1 MIKVMAETILD
12 NVGADDTMQPL
23 EKITAQMANYLTG
36 VQRMLAEIVQLRQ
49 LVAEQAE
56 KIEKH
61 VETENQLTDK
71 IAALEMKLSEMTKLS
86 GDVAK
91 KSSQEG
97 LQRAVRTFVNK
108 SKHKRIEKRTAVK
121 ELLLELA
128 NANSIVFPEDLAATI
143 DALDD
148 EQSEAKVVN
157 VTGNYN
163 DIHDN
168 GSVGLKEGE
177 R

>member
-1 MIKVMAETILD
+1 MEKTIFDKGGADDYLQAQNFVERGLKFLRCVQQLMEQNEQLRQQVAEQDEKNEKQAETI
-12 NVGADDTMQPL
+12 
-23 EKITAQMANYLTG
+23 
-36 VQRMLAEIVQLRQ
+36 
-49 LVAEQAE
+49 
-56 KIEKH
+56 
-61 VETENQLTDK
+61 NQLTEK
-71 IAALEMKLSEMTKLS
+71 NAALEMKLSEMTKLS

-97 LQRAVRTFVNK
+97 LLKAVRTFVNK
-108 SKHKRIEKRTAVK
+108 SKHKRIEKRMAVK
-121 ELLLELA
+121 EMLLELA
-128 NANSIVFPEDLAATI
+128 NANSIVFPEDLATTI

-177 R
+177 K

>member
-1 MIKVMAETILD
+1 MEKTIFDKGGADDYLQALDFAERVSKFLRCVQQLMAQNEQLRQQVAEQDEKNEKQAETI
-12 NVGADDTMQPL
+12 
-23 EKITAQMANYLTG
+23 
-36 VQRMLAEIVQLRQ
+36 
-49 LVAEQAE
+49 
-56 KIEKH
+56 
-61 VETENQLTDK
+61 NQLTEK
-71 IAALEMKLSEMTKLS
+71 NAALEMKLSEMTKLS

-97 LQRAVRTFVNK
+97 LLKAVRTFVNK
-108 SKHKRIEKRTAVK
+108 SKHKRIEKRMAVK
-121 ELLLELA
+121 EMLLELA
-128 NANSIVFPEDLAATI
+128 NANSIVFPEDLATTI

-148 EQSEAKVVN
+148 EHSEAKVVN

-177 R
+177 K

>member
-12 NVGADDTMQPL
+12 NVGADGTMQPL

-97 LQRAVRTFVNK
+97 LLKAVRTFVN
-108 SKHKRIEKRTAVK
+108 R
-121 ELLLELA
+121 
-128 NANSIVFPEDLAATI
+128 
-143 DALDD
+143 
-148 EQSEAKVVN
+148 
-157 VTGNYN
+157 
-163 DIHDN
+163 
-168 GSVGLKEGE
+168 
-177 R
+177 

>member
-1 MIKVMAETILD
+1 MVETILGKMGADDPLQNLKDFVAQWTNFFRGVQQVMAE
-12 NVGADDTMQPL
+12 N
-23 EKITAQMANYLTG
+23 E
-36 VQRMLAEIVQLRQ
+36 QLRQ
-49 LVAEQAE
+49 QVAEQNE

-61 VETENQLTDK
+61 VETENQLTEK
-71 IAALEMKLSEMTKLS
+71 NAALEMKLSEMTKLS

-97 LQRAVRTFVNK
+97 LLKAVRTFVNK
-108 SKHKRIEKRTAVK
+108 SKHKRIEKRMAVK
-121 ELLLELA
+121 EMLLELA
-128 NANSIVFPEDLAATI
+128 NANSIVFPEDLATTI

-177 R
+177 K

>member
-1 MIKVMAETILD
+1 MEVTILDQVGGDDRLQALKDFVAQWANYFSGMQQVMAE
-12 NVGADDTMQPL
+12 N
-23 EKITAQMANYLTG
+23 E
-36 VQRMLAEIVQLRQ
+36 QLQQ
-49 LVAEQAE
+49 LVAEQDE
-56 KIEKH
+56 KIAKY
-61 VETENQLTDK
+61 VETVNQLTEK
-71 IAALEMKLSEMTKLS
+71 NAALEMKLSEMTKLS

-97 LQRAVRTFVNK
+97 LLKAVRTFVNK
-108 SKHKRIEKRTAVK
+108 SKHKRIEKRMAVK
-121 ELLLELA
+121 EMLLELA

-163 DIHDN
+163 DVHDN

>member
-1 MIKVMAETILD
+1 MAETILD
-12 NVGADDTMQPL
+12 NVGADGTWQFLKDF
-23 EKITAQMANYLTG
+23 TAQMANYFNA

-56 KIEKH
+56 TIEKH

-97 LQRAVRTFVNK
+97 LLKAVRTFVNR
-108 SKHKRIEKRTAVK
+108 SKQKRIEKRMAVK
-121 ELLLELA
+121 EMLLELA
-128 NANSIVFPEDLAATI
+128 NANSIVFPADLAATI

-148 EQSEAKVVN
+148 EHSEPKT
-157 VTGNYN
+157 VTVHGNYN
-163 DIHDN
+163 DVHDN
-168 GSVGLKEGE
+168 GSVGLKE
-177 R
+177 

>member
-1 MIKVMAETILD
+1 MEETIFD
-12 NVGADDTMQPL
+12 KGGADDYLQAL
-23 EKITAQMANYLTG
+23 KDFAKQWANFFRNVQQVITQN
-36 VQRMLAEIVQLRQ
+36 EQLRQ
-49 LVAEQAE
+49 RVAEQEEKFEKQAE
-56 KIEKH
+56 T
-61 VETENQLTDK
+61 VNQLTEK
-71 IAALEMKLSEMTKLS
+71 NTALEMKLSEMTKLS

-97 LQRAVRTFVNK
+97 LLKAVRTFVNK
-108 SKHKRIEKRTAVK
+108 SKHKRIEKRMAVK

-128 NANSIVFPEDLAATI
+128 NANSIVFPEDLATTI

-148 EQSEAKVVN
+148 EPSEAKVVN

-168 GSVGLKEGE
+168 GSVGLKERE

>member
-1 MIKVMAETILD
+1 MEVTILD
-12 NVGADDTMQPL
+12 KVGTDDPLQPL
-23 EKITAQMANYLTG
+23 KDFTVQWRNYFSG
-36 VQRMLAEIVQLRQ
+36 VQQLIAENEQLRQ
-49 LVAEQAE
+49 DVAEQNE

-61 VETENQLTDK
+61 VETVKQLTEK
-71 IAALEMKLSEMTKLS
+71 NAALEMKLSEMTKLS

-97 LQRAVRTFVNK
+97 LLKALRTFVNK
-108 SKHKRIEKRTAVK
+108 SKHKRIEKRMAVK
-121 ELLLELA
+121 EMLLELA
-128 NANSIVFPEDLAATI
+128 NANSIVFPEDLATTI

>member
-12 NVGADDTMQPL
+12 NVGADGTMQPL
-23 EKITAQMANYLTG
+23 EKITAQMAYYLNG

-71 IAALEMKLSEMTKLS
+71 IAALEMKLS

-97 LQRAVRTFVNK
+97 LLKAVRTFVNR
-108 SKHKRIEKRTAVK
+108 SKQKRIEKRMAVK

-128 NANSIVFPEDLAATI
+128 NANSIVFPADLAATI

-148 EQSEAKVVN
+148 EHSEPKTVTVN
-157 VTGNYN
+157 GNYN
-163 DIHDN
+163 AVHDN
-168 GSVGLKEGE
+168 GSVGLKE
-177 R
+177 

>member
-1 MIKVMAETILD
+1 MDQTKTNNEAE
-12 NVGADDTMQPL
+12 APL
-23 EKITAQMANYLTG
+23 QALKDIG
-36 VQRMLAEIVQLRQ
+36 VQLSNYFSGIQQVLDDNEQLRQ
-49 LVAEQAE
+49 RVAEQDE

-61 VETENQLTDK
+61 VEMVNQLTEK
-71 IAALEMKLSEMTKLS
+71 NAALEMKLSEMTKLS

-97 LQRAVRTFVNK
+97 LLKAVRTFVNK
-108 SKHKRIEKRTAVK
+108 SKHKRIEKRMAVK
-121 ELLLELA
+121 EMLLELA
-128 NANSIVFPEDLAATI
+128 NANSIVFPEDLATTI

>member
-1 MIKVMAETILD
+1 MEKTIFDKGGADDYLQALNFAERVSKFLRYVQQLMEQNEQLRQQVAEQDEKNENQAETI
-12 NVGADDTMQPL
+12 
-23 EKITAQMANYLTG
+23 
-36 VQRMLAEIVQLRQ
+36 
-49 LVAEQAE
+49 
-56 KIEKH
+56 
-61 VETENQLTDK
+61 NQLTEK
-71 IAALEMKLSEMTKLS
+71 NAALEMKLSEMTKLS

-97 LQRAVRTFVNK
+97 LLKAVRTFVNK
-108 SKHKRIEKRTAVK
+108 SKHKRIEKRMAVK
-121 ELLLELA
+121 EMLLELA
-128 NANSIVFPEDLAATI
+128 NANSIVFPEDLATTI

-148 EQSEAKVVN
+148 EHSEAKVVN

-177 R
+177 K

>member
-1 MIKVMAETILD
+1 MEITILDKVGADTPLQALRDFGAQWMNYFSGVQQVMAE
-12 NVGADDTMQPL
+12 N
-23 EKITAQMANYLTG
+23 E
-36 VQRMLAEIVQLRQ
+36 QLRQ
-49 LVAEQAE
+49 QVAEQEE

-61 VETENQLTDK
+61 VETVNLLTEK
-71 IAALEMKLSEMTKLS
+71 NAALEMKLSEMTKLS

-97 LQRAVRTFVNK
+97 LLKAVRTFVNK
-108 SKHKRIEKRTAVK
+108 SKHKRIEKRMAVK
-121 ELLLELA
+121 EMLLELA
-128 NANSIVFPEDLAATI
+128 NANSIVFPEDLATTI

-163 DIHDN
+163 DIHNN

>member
-1 MIKVMAETILD
+1 MEVSILD
-12 NVGADDTMQPL
+12 KVGADGTLQPL
-23 EKITAQMANYLTG
+23 ENFTAQMVNYFNG
-36 VQRMLAEIVQLRQ
+36 VKQLIADNERLRQ

-56 KIEKH
+56 KIKKH
-61 VETENQLTDK
+61 VETENQLTEK
-71 IAALEMKLSEMTKLS
+71 NAALEMKLSEMTKLS

-97 LQRAVRTFVNK
+97 LLKAVRTFVNR
-108 SKHKRIEKRTAVK
+108 SKHKRIEKRMAVK

-128 NANSIVFPEDLAATI
+128 NANSIVFPEDLATTI

-163 DIHDN
+163 DVHDN
-168 GSVGLKEGE
+168 GSVGLKE
-177 R
+177 

>member
-1 MIKVMAETILD
+1 MEDVKEIFDKM
-12 NVGADDTMQPL
+12 GAGAPL
-23 EKITAQMANYLTG
+23 QSLRDFGTQWMNYFSGVEQMMVEL
-36 VQRMLAEIVQLRQ
+36 EQLRQ
-49 LVAEQAE
+49 RMAEQKVTIAKQRETAE
-56 KIEKH
+56 QQAE
-61 VETENQLTDK
+61 K

-97 LQRAVRTFVNK
+97 LLKAVRTFVNR
-108 SKHKRIEKRTAVK
+108 SKHKRIEKRMAVK
-121 ELLLELA
+121 ELVLELA
-128 NANSIVFPEDLAATI
+128 NANSIVFPEDLAGTI

-148 EQSEAKVVN
+148 EQSETKVVN

-168 GSVGLKEGE
+168 GSVDVKEE
-177 R
+177 E

>member
-1 MIKVMAETILD
+1 MEVSILDKVGADGTLQPLENFTAQWANYFSGMQQVMAE
-12 NVGADDTMQPL
+12 N
-23 EKITAQMANYLTG
+23 E
-36 VQRMLAEIVQLRQ
+36 QLQQ
-49 LVAEQAE
+49 LVAEQDE
-56 KIEKH
+56 KIAKY
-61 VETENQLTDK
+61 VETVNQLTEK
-71 IAALEMKLSEMTKLS
+71 NAALEMKLSEMTKLS
-86 GDVAK
+86 GDVAN

-97 LQRAVRTFVNK
+97 LLKAVRTFVNK
-108 SKHKRIEKRTAVK
+108 SKHKRIEKRMAVK
-121 ELLLELA
+121 ELLELA
-128 NANSIVFPEDLAATI
+128 NANSIVFPEDLATTI

-177 R
+177 K

>member
-1 MIKVMAETILD
+1 MAEQDEKNEKQAETI
-12 NVGADDTMQPL
+12 
-23 EKITAQMANYLTG
+23 
-36 VQRMLAEIVQLRQ
+36 
-49 LVAEQAE
+49 
-56 KIEKH
+56 
-61 VETENQLTDK
+61 NQLTEK
-71 IAALEMKLSEMTKLS
+71 NAALEMKLSEMTKLS

-97 LQRAVRTFVNK
+97 LLKAVRTFVNK
-108 SKHKRIEKRTAVK
+108 SKHKRIEKRMAVK
-121 ELLLELA
+121 EMLLELA
-128 NANSIVFPEDLAATI
+128 NANSIVFPEDLATTI

>member
-1 MIKVMAETILD
+1 MTEAI
-12 NVGADDTMQPL
+12 NQPEGRDPL
-23 EKITAQMANYLTG
+23 QEMKDLTAQWVKFFNGIQQVLD
-36 VQRMLAEIVQLRQ
+36 ENEQLRQ
-49 LVAEQAE
+49 QVAQQDE

-61 VETENQLTDK
+61 VETVNQLTEK
-71 IAALEMKLSEMTKLS
+71 NAALEMKLSEMTKLS

-97 LQRAVRTFVNK
+97 LLKAVRTFVNK
-108 SKHKRIEKRTAVK
+108 SKHKRIEKRMAVK

-128 NANSIVFPEDLAATI
+128 NANSIVFPEDLATTI

-148 EQSEAKVVN
+148 EQSETKVVT
-157 VTGNYN
+157 VQGNYN

-168 GSVGLKEGE
+168 GEVYG

>member
-1 MIKVMAETILD
+1 MEITILD
-12 NVGADDTMQPL
+12 KVGADTPL
-23 EKITAQMANYLTG
+23 QALRDFGAQWMNYFSG
-36 VQRMLAEIVQLRQ
+36 VQRVLDDNMQLRQ
-49 LVAEQAE
+49 QVAEQNE

-61 VETENQLTDK
+61 VETVNQLTEK
-71 IAALEMKLSEMTKLS
+71 NAVLEMKLSEMTKLS
-86 GDVAK
+86 GDVDK

-168 GSVGLKEGE
+168 GSVGLKERE

>member
-1 MIKVMAETILD
+1 MIEQMKTNKETETPLQALKD
-12 NVGADDTMQPL
+12 LGAQLM
-23 EKITAQMANYLTG
+23 NYLSG
-36 VQRMLAEIVQLRQ
+36 LQQLIAENEQLRQ
-49 LVAEQAE
+49 QVAEQEE
-56 KIEKH
+56 KIRKH
-61 VETENQLTDK
+61 VETVNQLTEK
-71 IAALEMKLSEMTKLS
+71 NAALDMKLSEMTKLS

-97 LQRAVRTFVNK
+97 LLKALRTFVNK

-121 ELLLELA
+121 EMLLELA
-128 NANSIVFPEDLAATI
+128 NANSIVFPEDLATTI

-148 EQSEAKVVN
+148 EPSEAKVVN

>member
-1 MIKVMAETILD
+1 MEVSILD
-12 NVGADDTMQPL
+12 KVGADGTLQPL
-23 EKITAQMANYLTG
+23 ENFTAQMVNYFNG
-36 VQRMLAEIVQLRQ
+36 VKQLIADNERLRQ

-56 KIEKH
+56 KIKKH
-61 VETENQLTDK
+61 VETENQLTEK
-71 IAALEMKLSEMTKLS
+71 NAALEMKLSEMTKLS

-91 KSSQEG
+91 KSSLEG
-97 LQRAVRTFVNK
+97 LLKAVRTFVNK
-108 SKHKRIEKRTAVK
+108 SKHKRIEKRMAVK

-128 NANSIVFPEDLAATI
+128 NANSIVFPEDLATTI

-163 DIHDN
+163 DVHDN
-168 GSVGLKEGE
+168 GSVGLKE
-177 R
+177 

>member
-1 MIKVMAETILD
+1 MEKTIFDKGGADNYLQAKDFAERGLKFLRNVQQLMDQNEQLRQQVAEQDEKNEKQAETI
-12 NVGADDTMQPL
+12 
-23 EKITAQMANYLTG
+23 
-36 VQRMLAEIVQLRQ
+36 
-49 LVAEQAE
+49 
-56 KIEKH
+56 
-61 VETENQLTDK
+61 NQLTEK
-71 IAALEMKLSEMTKLS
+71 NAALEMKLSEMTKLS

-97 LQRAVRTFVNK
+97 LLKAVRTFVNK
-108 SKHKRIEKRTAVK
+108 SKHKRIEKRMAVK
-121 ELLLELA
+121 EMLLELA
-128 NANSIVFPEDLAATI
+128 NANSIVFPEDLATTI

-168 GSVGLKEGE
+168 GSVGLKERE
-177 R
+177 K

>member
-1 MIKVMAETILD
+1 MEITILD
-12 NVGADDTMQPL
+12 KVGADTPL
-23 EKITAQMANYLTG
+23 QALRDFGAQWMNYFSG
-36 VQRMLAEIVQLRQ
+36 VQRVLDDNMQLRQ
-49 LVAEQAE
+49 QVAEQNE

-61 VETENQLTDK
+61 VETVNQLTEK
-71 IAALEMKLSEMTKLS
+71 NAVLEMKLSEMTKLS

-91 KSSQEG
+91 TSSQEG

-121 ELLLELA
+121 ELLLVLA

>member
-1 MIKVMAETILD
+1 MEETIFD
-12 NVGADDTMQPL
+12 KGGADDNLQAL
-23 EKITAQMANYLTG
+23 EDFAERGLKFLRY
-36 VQRMLAEIVQLRQ
+36 VQQLMSDNEQLRQ
-49 LVAEQAE
+49 RVAEQDE
-56 KIEKH
+56 KIKKQA
-61 VETENQLTDK
+61 ETVNQLTEK
-71 IAALEMKLSEMTKLS
+71 NAALEMKLSEMTKLS

-97 LQRAVRTFVNK
+97 LLKAVRTFVNK
-108 SKHKRIEKRTAVK
+108 SKHKRIEKRMAVK
-121 ELLLELA
+121 EMLLELA
-128 NANSIVFPEDLAATI
+128 NANSIVFPEDLATTI

-163 DIHDN
+163 DIHNN

>member
-1 MIKVMAETILD
+1 MEVTILDQVGGDDRLQALKDFGAQWANYFSGMQQVMAENEQL
-12 NVGADDTMQPL
+12 Q
-23 EKITAQMANYLTG
+23 
-36 VQRMLAEIVQLRQ
+36 QR
-49 LVAEQAE
+49 VAEQDE
-56 KIEKH
+56 KIAKH
-61 VETENQLTDK
+61 VETVNQLTEK
-71 IAALEMKLSEMTKLS
+71 NAALEMKLSEMTKLS

-97 LQRAVRTFVNK
+97 LLKAVRTFVNK
-108 SKHKRIEKRTAVK
+108 SKHKRIEKRMAVK

-128 NANSIVFPEDLAATI
+128 NANSIVFPEDLATTI

>member
-1 MIKVMAETILD
+1 MEETIFD
-12 NVGADDTMQPL
+12 KGGADDNLQAL
-23 EKITAQMANYLTG
+23 EDFAERGLKFLRY
-36 VQRMLAEIVQLRQ
+36 VQQLMSDNEQLRQ
-49 LVAEQAE
+49 RVAEQDE
-56 KIEKH
+56 KIKKQA
-61 VETENQLTDK
+61 ETVNQLTEK
-71 IAALEMKLSEMTKLS
+71 NAALEMKLSEMTKLS

-97 LQRAVRTFVNK
+97 LLKAVRTFVNK

-128 NANSIVFPEDLAATI
+128 NANSIVFPEDLATTI

-163 DIHDN
+163 DIHNN

>member
-1 MIKVMAETILD
+1 MEVSIIDK
-12 NVGADDTMQPL
+12 VGADGTLQPL
-23 EKITAQMANYLTG
+23 ENFTAQMVNYFNG
-36 VQRMLAEIVQLRQ
+36 VKQLIADNERLRQ

-56 KIEKH
+56 KIKKH
-61 VETENQLTDK
+61 VETENQLTEK
-71 IAALEMKLSEMTKLS
+71 NAALEMKLSEMTKLS

-97 LQRAVRTFVNK
+97 LLKAVRTFVNR
-108 SKHKRIEKRTAVK
+108 SKHKRIEKRMAVK

-128 NANSIVFPEDLAATI
+128 NANSIVFPEDLATTI

-163 DIHDN
+163 DVHDN
-168 GSVGLKEGE
+168 GSVGLKE
-177 R
+177 

>member
-1 MIKVMAETILD
+1 MEETIFDKGGADDYLQALDDFAERGLKFLRYVQQVMAQNEQLRQQVAEQDEKNEKQAETI
-12 NVGADDTMQPL
+12 
-23 EKITAQMANYLTG
+23 
-36 VQRMLAEIVQLRQ
+36 
-49 LVAEQAE
+49 
-56 KIEKH
+56 
-61 VETENQLTDK
+61 NQLTEK
-71 IAALEMKLSEMTKLS
+71 NAALEMKLSEMTKLS

-97 LQRAVRTFVNK
+97 LLKAVRTFVNK
-108 SKHKRIEKRTAVK
+108 SKHKRIEKRMAVK
-121 ELLLELA
+121 EMLLELA
-128 NANSIVFPEDLAATI
+128 NANSIVFPEDLATTI

>member
-1 MIKVMAETILD
+1 MT
-12 NVGADDTMQPL
+12 
-23 EKITAQMANYLTG
+23 EKN
-36 VQRMLAEIVQLRQ
+36 
-49 LVAEQAE
+49 
-56 KIEKH
+56 
-61 VETENQLTDK
+61 
-71 IAALEMKLSEMTKLS
+71 AALEMKLSEMTKLS
-86 GDVAK
+86 GDVAN

-97 LQRAVRTFVNK
+97 LLKAVRTFVNK
-108 SKHKRIEKRTAVK
+108 SKHKRIEKRMAVK

-128 NANSIVFPEDLAATI
+128 NANSIVFPEDLATTI

-177 R
+177 K

>member
-1 MIKVMAETILD
+1 MEKTIFDKGGADDYLQALNFAERVSKFLRYVQQLMEQNEQLRQQVAEQDEKNENQAETI
-12 NVGADDTMQPL
+12 
-23 EKITAQMANYLTG
+23 
-36 VQRMLAEIVQLRQ
+36 
-49 LVAEQAE
+49 
-56 KIEKH
+56 
-61 VETENQLTDK
+61 NQLTEK
-71 IAALEMKLSEMTKLS
+71 NAALEMKLSEMTKLS

-97 LQRAVRTFVNK
+97 LLKAVRTFVNK
-108 SKHKRIEKRTAVK
+108 SKHKRIEKRMAVK
-121 ELLLELA
+121 EMLLELA
-128 NANSIVFPEDLAATI
+128 NANSIVFPEDLATTI

-148 EQSEAKVVN
+148 EHSEAKVVN

>member
-1 MIKVMAETILD
+1 MEKTIFDKGGADDYLQALNFAERVSKFLRYVQQLMEQNEQLRQQVAEQDEKNEKQAETI
-12 NVGADDTMQPL
+12 
-23 EKITAQMANYLTG
+23 
-36 VQRMLAEIVQLRQ
+36 
-49 LVAEQAE
+49 
-56 KIEKH
+56 
-61 VETENQLTDK
+61 NQLTEK
-71 IAALEMKLSEMTKLS
+71 NAALEMKLSEMTKLS

-97 LQRAVRTFVNK
+97 LLKAVRTFVNK
-108 SKHKRIEKRTAVK
+108 SKHKRIEKRMAVK
-121 ELLLELA
+121 EMLLELA
-128 NANSIVFPEDLAATI
+128 NANSIVFPEDLATTI

-177 R
+177 K

>member
-1 MIKVMAETILD
+1 MGADTPLQALRDFGAQWMNYFSGVQQVMAE
-12 NVGADDTMQPL
+12 N
-23 EKITAQMANYLTG
+23 E
-36 VQRMLAEIVQLRQ
+36 QLRQ
-49 LVAEQAE
+49 QVAEQDE
-56 KIEKH
+56 KIAKH
-61 VETENQLTDK
+61 VETVNQLTEK
-71 IAALEMKLSEMTKLS
+71 NAALEMKLSEMTKLS

-97 LQRAVRTFVNK
+97 LLKAVRTFVNK
-108 SKHKRIEKRTAVK
+108 SKHKRIEKRMAVK

-128 NANSIVFPEDLAATI
+128 NANSIVFPEDLATTI

>member
-1 MIKVMAETILD
+1 MKEVFLEKAGADDPLQAAKDFGVQLMSYFNYVAQVMTENEQLRQRVAEQDEKMWKQAETI
-12 NVGADDTMQPL
+12 
-23 EKITAQMANYLTG
+23 
-36 VQRMLAEIVQLRQ
+36 
-49 LVAEQAE
+49 
-56 KIEKH
+56 
-61 VETENQLTDK
+61 NQLTDK
-71 IAALEMKLSEMTKLS
+71 TATLEMKLSEMTKLS
-86 GDVAK
+86 SDVAR

-97 LQRAVRTFVNK
+97 VLKAVRTFVNK
-108 SKHKRIEKRTAVK
+108 SKHKRIEKRMAVK

-168 GSVGLKEGE
+168 SEVKYKD
-177 R
+177 